1 METNEVVLIP
11 VSEIHILNPRAR
23 NQGIAEEIRRNIRNV
38 GLKRPIT
45 VTLSTNPK
53 SGKKYDLVCGQGRLE
68 AFIDAGEMAIP
79 AIIVEVSKEDAHI
92 MSLVENI
99 ARRNNNPMEL
109 LQSINYL
116 KKQGYDDGEIAD
128 KIGMSRE
135 WIRGIGKLLECGEA
149 RLISAVEK
157 GRMPLYFA
165 LKIATE
171 DDAAIQEALIEAHST
186 GQLSGNKLIAVQRLL
201 DRRKHYGKHYGKRIP
216 SSSKSK
222 SGLSTDEL
230 CAVYENHIRDK
241 KRLIAKADYLKQ
253 ILAFS
258 AAALNDLL
266 RDEHFTNQLKA
277 EGLNDIPKRLSDFL
291 AGEVYA

>member
-1 METNEVVLIP
+1 MEANEIVLIP
-11 VSEIHILNPRAR
+11 ISEIHILNPRAR

-45 VTLSTNPK
+45 VTLSINPK
-53 SGKKYDLVCGQGRLE
+53 FGKKYDLVCGQGRLE
-68 AFIDAGEMAIP
+68 AFIDVGETEIP

-109 LQSINYL
+109 LQGINYL
-116 KKQGYDDGEIAD
+116 KKQGYDDGEIAN
-128 KIGMSRE
+128 KTGLSRE
-135 WIRGIGKLLECGEA
+135 WVRGIGKLLECGEE

-157 GRMPLYFA
+157 ERMPLYFA

-171 DDAAIQEALIEAHST
+171 DDTAIQESLIEAHAT
-186 GQLSGNKLIAVQRLL
+186 GKLTGNKLIAVQRLL
-201 DRRKHYGKHYGKRIP
+201 DRRKHYGKHYGKKMS
-216 SSSKSK
+216 SSSKNK
-222 SGLSTDEL
+222 LRLSTDEL
-230 CAVYENHIRDK
+230 NVIYENHIKNK

-253 ILAFS
+253 ILTFS
-258 AAALNDLL
+258 AAALNGLL
-266 RDEHFTNQLKA
+266 RDEHFINQLKA

-291 AGEVYA
+291 AGEVYS